1 METTNGV
8 KEVERNED
16 GTPTEN
22 VRYAYESKQVND
34 KCVAIIHQMRWEFSQ
49 LEKFIDSQGVK
60 QNPRY
65 LALAKTHLET
75 AQMWATKSFTHTE
88 S

>member
-8 KEVERNED
+8 NEAN
-16 GTPTEN
+16 PTETM
-22 VRYAYESKQVND
+22 RYAYESKPVNE

-49 LEKFIDSQGVK
+49 LEKFIDSQGEK

-75 AQMWATKSFTHTE
+75 AQMFATKSFTHTD